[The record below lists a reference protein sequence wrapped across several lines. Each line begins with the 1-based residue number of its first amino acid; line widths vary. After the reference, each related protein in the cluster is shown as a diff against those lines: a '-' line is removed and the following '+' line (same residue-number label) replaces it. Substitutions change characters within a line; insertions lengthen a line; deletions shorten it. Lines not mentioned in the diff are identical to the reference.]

1 MIRIVANAVL
11 FRVSGLFRQVR
22 NRCAEE
28 PFLKRIKLI
37 TDCRSLLKFEITGIG
52 RHLLLQLLHALRHR
66 LFVREIRCILL
77 RLHFGRPVDAVNDVA
92 DFLLDAL
99 RDNMVLFIKR
109 HLLRAAAVRSVI
121 AAFMESVI

>member
-11 FRVSGLFRQVR
+11 FRVSGLFGQVR
-22 NRCAEE
+22 NRGSEE

-52 RHLLLQLLHALRHR
+52 RHLLLQLLHALRDR
-66 LFVREIRCILL
+66 LFVREIRRTSFLMP
-77 RLHFGRPVDAVNDVA
+77 FGTIWCSSLNAICFARRRFV
-92 DFLLDAL
+92 
-99 RDNMVLFIKR
+99 
-109 HLLRAAAVRSVI
+109 SVM

>member
-77 RLHFGRPVDAVNDVA
+77 RLHFGRPVDG
-92 DFLLDAL
+92 LP
-99 RDNMVLFIKR
+99 
-109 HLLRAAAVRSVI
+109 S
-121 AAFMESVI
+121 